1 MENPHKNTQIKANN
15 IRIWVGSISLIVAWA
30 LFIYKDLLKDLYL
43 ILLGSFTLYTLFVY
57 ILIPIQKNKKMKEEL
72 DE

>member
-1 MENPHKNTQIKANN
+1 MQNPHKHNQIKANN
-15 IRIWVGSISLIVAWA
+15 IRIWVGAISLILAWA

-43 ILLGSFTLYTLFVY
+43 ILLGSFSLYTLFVY
-57 ILIPIQKNKKMKEEL
+57 IIIPIQKNKKLKEQE